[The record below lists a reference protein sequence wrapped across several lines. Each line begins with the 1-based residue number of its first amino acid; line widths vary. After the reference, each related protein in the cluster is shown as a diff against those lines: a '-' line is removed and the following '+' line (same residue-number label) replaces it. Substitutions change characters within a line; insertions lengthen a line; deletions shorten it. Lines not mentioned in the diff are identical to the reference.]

1 MSETTLERF
10 QGLYRELNIDSLDL
24 LDGVYAEDIVFT
36 DPIHRVEGL
45 SALKDYFRRM
55 YENVAEIDFRF
66 SDVCAES
73 CRAALSWTMIM
84 RHQRF
89 RPAEVLE
96 LPGASIIRFS
106 DRVHYHRDYFD
117 LGAMIYER
125 VPVLGGMVRAVKS
138 RL

>member
-1 MSETTLERF
+1 VNAPIIDRF
-10 QGLYRELNIDSLDL
+10 QGLYRELSADNLDL
-24 LDGVYAEDIVFT
+24 LDGVYSEDIAFT
-36 DPIHRVEGL
+36 DPIHKVEGL
-45 SALKDYFRRM
+45 ASLKDYFRRM

-66 SDVCAES
+66 SDVCVADD
-73 CRAALSWTMIM
+73 RASLAWTMTL

-89 RPAEVLE
+89 RPREVLE
-96 LPGASIIRFS
+96 LPGASFIHFA

-125 VPVLGGMVRAVKS
+125 VPVLGTMVCAVKS

>member
-1 MSETTLERF
+1 MSVSIVDRF
-10 QGLYRELNIDSLDL
+10 QNLYRHLSADSLDL

-36 DPIHRVEGL
+36 EPIHRVEGRA
-45 SALKDYFRRM
+45 ALKDYFRRM
-55 YENVAEIDFRF
+55 NENVAEIDFRF
-66 SDVCAES
+66 ADVCAQDD
-73 CRAALSWTMIM
+73 RASLAWTMTL

-89 RPAEVLE
+89 RPREVLE
-96 LPGASIIRFS
+96 LPGASFIHFA

-125 VPVLGGMVRAVKS
+125 VPVLGTMVCAVKS